1 MVLLK
6 EREEECVHNLI
17 LEVNATAFDPFEV
30 KYMDICSK
38 CGKSKTVNIEELKK
52 RNIDRMIIKEIEK
65 REDARIRSLELK
77 KERNENN

>member
-6 EREEECVHNLI
+6 E
-17 LEVNATAFDPFEV
+17 
-30 KYMDICSK
+30 
-38 CGKSKTVNIEELKK
+38 
-52 RNIDRMIIKEIEK
+52 